1 MLTIACEDLVCPACG
16 GALSPAAA
24 SLACSRCRASYA
36 TVQGVPLL
44 LPGLAVRTGPD
55 PDPDFVADLSRVA
68 VPAAGELAQDAMR
81 ELFAK
86 TFSFPDPRLG
96 MEGHR
101 FLHRLRSSGFS
112 IREPGLAPAEADVSP
127 ELAGRSGLTLTMLTA
142 PPAVRVGSDFW
153 VQVRVVN
160 TGSAVLRCAG
170 PDALLLSCSTQEPFS
185 WGKLRRPWTP
195 GALQSP
201 LLVDLQP
208 GQALTQ
214 PVPIAAPDR
223 PGPQRYRIA
232 PVPGQLHWLSGKA
245 PDVTVAAVPATAPD
259 PLAVS
264 WPYAAAE
271 RDYGEDHQHAIR
283 LAGAWLG
290 ERFAGRQGLRVLE
303 LGGNASP
310 MAPEIGLAHARHYNL
325 DIDPFGLVFGTVQR
339 RFGGGHAIQDVLGD
353 GMRLPFADGSL
364 DAVVMFATL
373 HHFPDPAGLL
383 RHLRSKLAPG
393 GVICVLC
400 EPVGHVSHDTL
411 PPPFRDELLGGICE
425 QAFEP
430 WEWRLLFDQA
440 GLQVARVQ
448 HDRGSLKVML
458 EPARPADRH

>member
-1 MLTIACEDLVCPACG
+1 MLTAACEDLVCPACG
-16 GALSPAAA
+16 SALAPAGAG
-24 SLACSRCRASYA
+24 LACSGCRAAYE
-36 TVQGVPLL
+36 TVQGVPML
-44 LPGLAVRTGPD
+44 LPGLTVRAGPEPD
-55 PDPDFVADLSRVA
+55 PGFVEDLSRVA
-68 VPAAGELAQDAMR
+68 VPAAAALAQDAMR
-81 ELFAK
+81 DLFSKA
-86 TFSFPDPRLG
+86 FSFPDPRLG

-112 IREPGLAPAEADVSP
+112 IRPGPAPAPATAEPAVPDP
-127 ELAGRSGLTLTMLTA
+127 AGRSRLTLAMLTA
-142 PPAVRVGSDFW
+142 PAAVRVGREFW

-160 TGSAVLRCAG
+160 TGDVVLRCTG
-170 PDALLLSCSTQEPFS
+170 PDALLLSCSTQQPFS
-185 WGKLRRPWTP
+185 WGTLRRPWAP

-201 LLVDLQP
+201 LLIDLQP

-232 PVPGQLHWLSGKA
+232 PVSGQLRWLDGKA
-245 PDVTVAAVPATAPD
+245 PDVTVAVVPATAPD
-259 PLAVS
+259 PLAVG
-264 WPYAAAE
+264 WPYAAEE
-271 RDYGEDHQHAIR
+271 RDYREDHQRAIR

-290 ERFAGRQGLRVLE
+290 ERFAGRPGLRVLE
-303 LGGNASP
+303 LGGNAAP
-310 MAPEIGLAHARHYNL
+310 MASEIGLPHARHYNL

-353 GMRLPFADGSL
+353 GMRLPFADASL
-364 DAVVMFATL
+364 DAIVMFATL

-393 GVICVLC
+393 GAVCVLC

-411 PPPFRDELLGGICE
+411 PPPFRDELLSGICE

-440 GLQVARVQ
+440 GLQVAQVQ
-448 HDRGSLKVML
+448 HDRGSLKVVL
-458 EPARPADRH
+458 EPRPG